1 MVEFKRESRF
11 LVLKQD
17 DIDRYLDS
25 YLKSHLE
32 SITAM
37 IREGREEEGRKDN
50 SYVVVNEDEPYAE
63 QVWKLVQ
70 DHWEEEE
77 QRRKALELYEKTRD
91 EPRGSFFNP

>member
-1 MVEFKRESRF
+1 
-11 LVLKQD
+11 
-17 DIDRYLDS
+17 
-25 YLKSHLE
+25 
-32 SITAM
+32 M